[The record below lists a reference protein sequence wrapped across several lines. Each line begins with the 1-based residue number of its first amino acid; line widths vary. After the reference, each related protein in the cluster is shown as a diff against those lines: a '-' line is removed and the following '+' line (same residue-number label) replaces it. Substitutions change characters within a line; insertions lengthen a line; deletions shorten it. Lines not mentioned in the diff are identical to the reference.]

1 LLSSSCTEYHINGWL
16 ATGSKHFGLSS
27 ERGYILEPRPAANIT
42 ARQFCIVTSHLAPR
56 TSPVRTRT
64 LTLALTHCCGWSSGP
79 LMLDSV
85 LQYNVVKLLQRR
97 QIFQYSSACAIRRRI
112 TATLPVQKIQLVDI
126 GNQRLLLDGHVL
138 LGFSR
143 CGRLLLSYCNE
154 LDVTAT
160 QSTYTIYCWLFQGR
174 SPLKYVCQEP
184 LFRGETV
191 PADLHLLVC
200 QTPPPTHTIVVGCSR
215 PSRRTS
221 AEDFCRPCYI
231 SILPSFPPSTLSTP
245 YSLHLKF
252 DLMPPFPSF
261 IPSLSLRVESKLH
274 SNTVLN
280 SLADCVVINSGDSVV
295 ALHYLLPSE
304 PSDSRRLCATRL
316 RLQLASSSGPL

>member
-1 LLSSSCTEYHINGWL
+1 
-16 ATGSKHFGLSS
+16 
-27 ERGYILEPRPAANIT
+27 
-42 ARQFCIVTSHLAPR
+42 
-56 TSPVRTRT
+56 
-64 LTLALTHCCGWSSGP
+64 
-79 LMLDSV
+79 M
-85 LQYNVVKLLQRR
+85 
-97 QIFQYSSACAIRRRI
+97 
-112 TATLPVQKIQLVDI
+112 
-126 GNQRLLLDGHVL
+126 
-138 LGFSR
+138 
-143 CGRLLLSYCNE
+143 
-154 LDVTAT
+154 
-160 QSTYTIYCWLFQGR
+160 
-174 SPLKYVCQEP
+174 
-184 LFRGETV
+184 

-200 QTPPPTHTIVVGCSR
+200 QTPPPTHTIVVGCKYILLQQLCFVCYLLTFSR

-274 SNTVLN
+274 SNTVLS